1 MVIRDNS
8 ERRKTARPDSWKTKP
23 MPLEVAYLSFN
34 KTYTEEEF
42 GIIASGYVPQEM
54 EDKWFI
60 FMQNKELFFHR
71 SWTGF
76 CIYKVVF
83 EHNNYAYIVREALV
97 NKNIEQYKS
106 IDSNYETSLLG
117 WLIDNL
123 LLRRTTPFPIPN
135 NLAKD
140 APSGLFQHHISRTG
154 FPEVQIKT
162 NGNE

>member
-1 MVIRDNS
+1 MGIRDNS
-8 ERRKTARPDSWKTKP
+8 ETRKTAQPDSWKTKQ

-42 GIIASGYVPQEM
+42 GIIASGCVPKEM

-60 FMQNKELFFHR
+60 FMQNNELFFHR

-83 EHNNYAYIVREALV
+83 EQNNSAYIVREALV
-97 NKNIEQYKS
+97 NKNIEQYNS
-106 IDSNYETSLLG
+106 IDSNYETSLLS

-123 LLRRTTPFPIPN
+123 LLRKATPFPIPN

-140 APSGLFQHHISRTG
+140 APSGLFQHHISGTG
-154 FPEVQIKT
+154 FSEVQMEINKD
-162 NGNE
+162 E